1 MNFHMNAI
9 SFDTDKILKIAVTL
23 GIITYL
29 IVAIS
34 KSLNID
40 ETVKTINNIK
50 DKIET
55 ISIAE
60 YIDKHEE
67 YYYKIEGSVYCIT
80 KQELID
86 SNEIS
91 ESVIDKMEG
100 NILEAKYL
108 NGEYVFDYNPYCM
121 EK

>member
-9 SFDTDKILKIAVTL
+9 NFDSDKILKIAVTL

-29 IVAIS
+29 LITGL
-34 KSLNID
+34 KNLNID
-40 ETVKTINNIK
+40 KTAEAINNIK
-50 DKIET
+50 DRIDT
-55 ISIAE
+55 LSIAE
-60 YIDKHEE
+60 YIDEHSE

-80 KQELID
+80 KQDLID

-91 ESVIDKMEG
+91 ESVIEKMEG
-100 NILEAKYL
+100 NIIEAKYI
-108 NGEYVFDYNPYCM
+108 NGEFVLEYNPYCE

>member
-9 SFDTDKILKIAVTL
+9 NFDSDKILKIAVTL

-29 IVAIS
+29 LITGL

-40 ETVKTINNIK
+40 KTAEAINNIK
-50 DKIET
+50 DRIDT
-55 ISIAE
+55 LSIAE
-60 YIDKHEE
+60 YIDEHSE

-80 KQELID
+80 KQDLID

-91 ESVIDKMEG
+91 ESVIEKMEG
-100 NILEAKYL
+100 NIIEAKYI
-108 NGEYVFDYNPYCM
+108 NGEFVLEYNPYCE

>member
-1 MNFHMNAI
+1 MNAI
-9 SFDTDKILKIAVTL
+9 NFDSDKILKIAVTL

-29 IVAIS
+29 LITGL

-40 ETVKTINNIK
+40 KTAEAINNIK
-50 DKIET
+50 DRIDT
-55 ISIAE
+55 LSIAE
-60 YIDKHEE
+60 YIDEHSE

-80 KQELID
+80 KQDLID

-91 ESVIDKMEG
+91 ESVIEKMEG
-100 NILEAKYL
+100 NIIEAKYI
-108 NGEYVFDYNPYCM
+108 NGEFVLEYNPYCE

>member
-1 MNFHMNAI
+1 MNAI
-9 SFDTDKILKIAVTL
+9 NFDADKILKIAVTL
-23 GIITYL
+23 GIIAYL
-29 IVAIS
+29 VVVGI
-34 KSLNID
+34 KCLNVD

-50 DKIET
+50 DRLET

-60 YIDKHEE
+60 YVDKHEE

-100 NILEAKYL
+100 NILEARYL
-108 NGEYVFDYNPYCM
+108 NGEFVFDYNPYCI